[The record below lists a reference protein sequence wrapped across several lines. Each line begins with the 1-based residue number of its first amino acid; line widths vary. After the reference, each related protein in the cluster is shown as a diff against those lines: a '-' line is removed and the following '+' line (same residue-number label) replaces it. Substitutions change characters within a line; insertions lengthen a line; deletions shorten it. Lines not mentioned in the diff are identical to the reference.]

1 MFKTHLKLALRNLRK
16 YPVFSLINLGGL
28 SVGIAASF
36 ILLIY
41 SQREL
46 SCDHHFR
53 DADKIYRIGT
63 DFFNMGGFAKS
74 QPMLRDLLQT
84 SCKDVQYATSLD
96 ASSEDIPVRV
106 SMQERAF
113 TGISPYFIDSSF
125 FKVFS
130 YEVQAGNI
138 PQKGLS
144 PNEAILSAANARK
157 IFQGEDPI
165 GKSLLIGKG
174 NAPYKVI
181 AVLKENVE
189 KSHLDPQLLLPQAWD
204 RTDPAPL
211 SWNNAA
217 LYNYVKLKEGGSKT
231 GLDHWLDH
239 LLQKIVYPAS
249 GALIS
254 FAQWKQTDA
263 AVKFISQPLETIY
276 FHSDLKFE
284 LSPGGNLTQ
293 VKLLSAIS
301 IFLILLA
308 IINYVNLVTARSS
321 VRSKEIGLKKTFGA
335 SRSHLAAQIIFESL
349 LFSILAMLLSCG
361 LIQVILFGYQSS
373 TGASLTGPIP
383 LIASHYIGLLLF
395 SLIVG
400 VIAGAYP
407 AFYLTAF
414 RPFLAIRPLSGQPGK
429 NNSGLRNAL
438 VLVQFTIAAALIFV
452 SFVIYGQLQYMKNK
466 DKGFRGEGVILV
478 ENAGDLK
485 DQAPAFQHLI
495 EQQSQVVSTS
505 FCNRTPAGKSIW
517 MYTYRTPS
525 MKNDLPL
532 QTFPVD
538 DQYISTLEMHLT
550 NGRNFRKD
558 LITDTNSL
566 ILNESAVAALGLF
579 DPVGATINGSE
590 KVIGVVKD
598 FNYTS
603 LREKIGPVIL
613 RYTPQGNALAIKVRG
628 GHTAAF
634 LDWLNNAGK
643 KFMPAGTP
651 LTISFLDDNFRQL
664 AAKEQLL
671 GKAITFFTVLAIFLA
686 TLGLIGLTLFTIERR
701 TKEIGIR
708 KVLGAGLGD
717 ILGLL
722 SKDFIRL
729 AILAS
734 LIAFPLSWWLVRRWL
749 DDFAYR
755 ISINIGIFFITLS
768 IIVMIA
774 FAVIGLLTLRTA
786 GADPVKNL
794 RTE

>member
-1 MFKTHLKLALRNLRK
+1 MFKTHLRLALRNLRK

-46 SCDHHFR
+46 SCDDHFR

-63 DFFNMGGFAKS
+63 DFFDMGGFAKS

-84 SCKDVQYATSLD
+84 SCKDVLYATALNG
-96 ASSEDIPVRV
+96 SSEDIPVRV
-106 SMQERAF
+106 SMQDRAF
-113 TGISPYFIDSSF
+113 TGFSPYFIDSSF

-130 YEVQAGNI
+130 YEAQAGVL
-138 PQKGLS
+138 PQNGLS

-157 IFQGEDPI
+157 IFPGEDPI
-165 GKSLLIGKG
+165 GKTLLVGKG

-181 AVLKENVE
+181 AVLKENGE
-189 KSHLDPQLLLPQAWD
+189 KSHLDPALLLPQAWD

-211 SWNNAA
+211 SWNNAS
-217 LYNYVKLKEGGSKT
+217 LYNYVKLKEQGSKA
-231 GLDHWLDH
+231 GLDSWLDR
-239 LLQKIVYPAS
+239 LLQKVVYPSS

-263 AVKFISQPLETIY
+263 AVKFITQPLKTIY

-308 IINYVNLVTARSS
+308 IINYINLVTARSS
-321 VRSKEIGLKKTFGA
+321 IRSKEIGVKKTFGA
-335 SRSHLAAQIIFESL
+335 SRSHLAGEIILESL
-349 LFSILAMLLSCG
+349 LFSTLAMFLSCG

-383 LIASHYIGLLLF
+383 LITGHYAGLLLF
-395 SLIVG
+395 SLAVG
-400 VIAGAYP
+400 LIAGAYP
-407 AFYLTAF
+407 AFYLTSF
-414 RPFLAIRPLSGQPGK
+414 RPLLAIHPGK
-429 NNSGLRNAL
+429 NKPEKNSPGLRNTL
-438 VLVQFTIAAALIFV
+438 VLMQFVIAAALIFV
-452 SFVIYGQLQYMKNK
+452 SFVIYGQLKYMKNK

-478 ENAGDLK
+478 ENAGDLQ
-485 DQAPAFQHLI
+485 DQVAAFQHLV
-495 EQQSQVVSTS
+495 EQQSQVISTS

-517 MYTYRTPS
+517 MYTYRTPA
-525 MKNDLPL
+525 MKKDLPL

-538 DQYISTLEMHLT
+538 DQYISTLEIHLT
-550 NGRNFRKD
+550 NGRNFQKH

-579 DPVGATINGSE
+579 DPVGATINGNQ
-590 KVIGVVKD
+590 KVIGVIKD
-598 FNYTS
+598 FNYAS
-603 LREKIGPVIL
+603 LREKISPVVL
-613 RYTPQGNALAIKVRG
+613 RYIPQGNELAIKIRG

-634 LDWLNNAGK
+634 LDWLKSTGK
-643 KFMPAGTP
+643 KFMPDTP
-651 LTISFLDDNFRQL
+651 LTISFLDDNFRRL

-671 GKAITFFTVLAIFLA
+671 GNAITFFTALAIFLA
-686 TLGLIGLTLFTIERR
+686 TLGLVGLTLFTIERR

-708 KVLGAGLGD
+708 KVLGARLSD
-717 ILGLL
+717 ILRLL

-734 LIAFPLSWWLVRRWL
+734 LIALPLSWWLVHRWL
-749 DDFAYR
+749 DNFAYR
-755 ISINIGIFFITLS
+755 ISINVGIFFITLS
-768 IIVMIA
+768 IVVLIA
-774 FAVIGLLTLRTA
+774 FSVIGLLTLRTA
-786 GADPVKNL
+786 GANPVKSL